1 MSLGIA
7 VIGAG
12 GRMGRMLI
20 DVIQRDPGVHL
31 AAAVDRGGGAA
42 VGRDAGELAGAGACG
57 VPVGDDSAA
66 AIAAADA
73 VIDFSLPEATAKV
86 AGACADAGRPLV
98 LGTTGLG
105 DAEQEAVRRLA
116 GHAPVMQAANYSTG
130 VTLLTALVEQAARAI
145 GAIVFSIVIGL
156 IMHFVF
162 LAEEKEKVQA
172 QMSMPDPEVERP
184 LWQNV
189 LYFAA
194 MVGIL
199 VFANWGQTEDPGPIW
214 STIYRLKWVVTGA
227 FAVGLGSVLI
237 LWFGQKWWKVLAAGG
252 ATALGMAVAPHEPM
266 VPFAIGATSLSIVLG
281 SERGEGRDWLDQTWG
296 FAKQI
301 LPLLF
306 IGVIIAGALLGRPD
320 QEGLIPSGWVATM
333 VGGNSVRANLFASVA
348 GAFMYFATLTEVPIL
363 QGLLGAGMGQ
373 GPALALLLAGPALSL
388 PNMLVIRSVLGTRK
402 TIVYVCLVV
411 VMATISGMIYGW
423 VFV

>member
-145 GAIVFSIVIGL
+145 GAHSDVEILEAHHRNKVDAPSGTALRLGETVAGVLNRDLAQSAVYGREGHTGARDRETIGFETVRAGDIVGEHTVLFAGDG
-156 IMHFVF
+156 
-162 LAEEKEKVQA
+162 ER
-172 QMSMPDPEVERP
+172 VELTHKASSRTT
-184 LWQNV
+184 
-189 LYFAA
+189 FAA
-194 MVGIL
+194 GAVRAAQW
-199 VFANWGQTEDPGPIW
+199 VAEQPPGL
-214 STIYRLKWVVTGA
+214 YD
-227 FAVGLGSVLI
+227 
-237 LWFGQKWWKVLAAGG
+237 
-252 ATALGMAVAPHEPM
+252 M
-266 VPFAIGATSLSIVLG
+266 
-281 SERGEGRDWLDQTWG
+281 RDM
-296 FAKQI
+296 
-301 LPLLF
+301 
-306 IGVIIAGALLGRPD
+306 IGV
-320 QEGLIPSGWVATM
+320 
-333 VGGNSVRANLFASVA
+333 
-348 GAFMYFATLTEVPIL
+348 
-363 QGLLGAGMGQ
+363 
-373 GPALALLLAGPALSL
+373 
-388 PNMLVIRSVLGTRK
+388 
-402 TIVYVCLVV
+402 
-411 VMATISGMIYGW
+411 
-423 VFV
+423 